1 MVAMSNDLATTLDQC
16 LSQIESGKAR
26 IRSCLVAYPSQA
38 EELEP
43 LLLAAEA
50 LRAGPRPELSSEAET
65 RIATQVFGR
74 AIAAPRPARRA
85 ERHVRSRPNRSWAFA
100 ALSALL
106 FVAVLSSASLAAAA
120 TGALPG
126 SALYSAKLATE
137 AAWLWVVPARQE
149 AELHVRFAERRL
161 GETEALVAQKG
172 VIEPQV
178 LETMAMHVEDA
189 LQAAQALPEERGVP
203 VLEALVE
210 LSGKQEQTLSGLMGR
225 VRTEERVHLEQAL
238 QVCRQQGLQARGA
251 VDAWASPLPG
261 KQGSGLPAAEN
272 RPPGQEGTGPA
283 PQAPSEE
290 QRPPGQ
296 QQEPPGQD
304 EPGRDPDEGTS
315 KDEKKDK
322 DQDEK
327 EETEVE
333 EEEQQAEEEEKE
345 AEEEEKEEEKEAEE
359 EEKEAEEE
367 EKEDEKEAEEEEKE
381 AEEEEKEDEKEAEEE
396 EKEDEKEEKEEEKE
410 DEKEEKEDE
419 KEEDKEE
426 KDKDK
431 D

>member
-1 MVAMSNDLATTLDQC
+1 MVAMSDDLASTLDQC

-26 IRSCLVAYPSQA
+26 LRSCLLAYPSRA

-43 LLLAAEA
+43 LLFAAEA
-50 LRAGPRPELSSEAET
+50 LRAGPKPELSPEAES
-65 RIATQVFGR
+65 RIAMQVFGR
-74 AIAAPRPARRA
+74 AAVASRPARRA
-85 ERHVRSRPNRSWAFA
+85 EGHGRSRPNRSWAFA

-106 FVAVLSSASLAAAA
+106 FVAVLSSSGLAYAA

-137 AAWLWVVPARQE
+137 AAWLWIAPEREE
-149 AELHVRFAERRL
+149 AALHLRFAERRL
-161 GETEALVAQKG
+161 GETEALAAQG
-172 VIEPQV
+172 VIEPTV
-178 LETMAMHVEDA
+178 LETMARHVEDA

-203 VLEALVE
+203 VLESLVA
-210 LSGKQEQTLSGLMGR
+210 LSGKQEQALSRLMGR

-251 VDAWASPLPG
+251 VDAWTSPLPG
-261 KQGSGLPAAEN
+261 RQGLGLPANES
-272 RPPGQEGTGPA
+272 RPPGQEETGPA

-290 QRPPGQ
+290 PQVPPGQ
-296 QQEPPGQD
+296 QKPV
-304 EPGRDPDEGTS
+304 RDADDGAS
-315 KDEKKDK
+315 KDDKKDK

-327 EETEVE
+327 EDTEVE
-333 EEEQQAEEEEKE
+333 EQEQEAGEEETEAEEEEKE
-345 AEEEEKEEEKEAEE
+345 AEEEEAEESEEEEKEAEE

-367 EKEDEKEAEEEEKE
+367 DKEAEEE
-381 AEEEEKEDEKEAEEE
+381 EKEAEEE

-410 DEKEEKEDE
+410 EKEDE
-419 KEEDKEE
+419 KEEEKEEDEEEKE